1 MGRFLTS
8 CIAVAFLCGPGA
20 ESAVAGAPVATAP
33 SPEATALSPEATA
46 PSPEATAPPAE
57 PWKSFRF
64 HPGPRSQCGTFAVT
78 ELTLLRRFG
87 KDEHVVR
94 SAERYYGSFDAGLEH
109 NVADATALGGSLFAG
124 FDGVRSQLG
133 VRARV
138 RRWLSNRASLDLA
151 PGLVLGGKEEKGSDL
166 LGPALILRAS
176 LNLSASFGV
185 TAQTFE
191 TRRQRPQRVEKER
204 ATYVG
209 AQLNSKAGSV
219 GLGLV
224 LVVATVVAV
233 AVVSSADWHW

>member
-1 MGRFLTS
+1 MARFLTS
-8 CIAVAFLCGPGA
+8 CIVVALLGGPGL
-20 ESAVAGAPVATAP
+20 ERAVAG
-33 SPEATALSPEATA
+33 
-46 PSPEATAPPAE
+46 PAE

-64 HPGPRSQCGTFAVT
+64 HPGPGSQCGTFAVT
-78 ELTLLRRFG
+78 ELTCLRRLG
-87 KDEHVVR
+87 NDEHEVR

-109 NVADATALGGSLFAG
+109 NVTGATALGGSLFAG

-133 VRARV
+133 VRVRV
-138 RRWLSNRASLDLA
+138 RRWLSDRASLDLA
-151 PGLVLGGKEEKGSDL
+151 PGLILGGKEEKGSDL
-166 LGPALILRAS
+166 LGPAFILRTS

-219 GLGLV
+219 GLGVV
-224 LVVATVVAV
+224 LVVAIVAV
-233 AVVSSADWHW
+233 SAVISSADWHW

>member
-8 CIAVAFLCGPGA
+8 CIAVALLCGPGA
-20 ESAVAGAPVATAP
+20 ESAVAGAPVAAAP
-33 SPEATALSPEATA
+33 SPEATA
-46 PSPEATAPPAE
+46 PSPEATEPPAE
-57 PWKSFRF
+57 PWKPFRF
-64 HPGPRSQCGTFAVT
+64 HPGPRSKCGTFAIT

-94 SAERYYGSFDAGLEH
+94 SAERYYGSFDVGLEH
-109 NVADATALGGSLFAG
+109 NVTDATALGGSVFAG

-151 PGLVLGGKEEKGSDL
+151 PGLVIGGKEEKGSDL

-209 AQLNSKAGSV
+209 AQLNSKAGTV
-219 GLGLV
+219 GLGAV
-224 LVVATVVAV
+224 LVVAIVAAA
-233 AVVSSADWHW
+233 AVMSSADW